1 LAPGQAVRPWA
12 YTDSATVQVTTSSSS
27 GRADAAAILYDTIVR
42 YLRLGLRGAGA
53 GPDGRRRGVPDL
65 AVDHR
70 RADPPAPDRSD
81 RPATRRAEEAGLRTG
96 PVGTWVYANKQLLR
110 IGAVTLAAL
119 ALVFWGQPTGTV
131 ILLMPDQQPQPRPAR
146 LLGELEHG
154 DVAVGV
160 PSGQDRPPPDPTPDP
175 HRLGGTVVQD
185 VDLRPAHD
193 PAATFARLIRQ

>member
-1 LAPGQAVRPWA
+1 VLVLALMVAAGAFLTGPSTTAVR
-12 YTDSATVQVTTSSSS
+12 TRQRLT
-27 GRADAAAILYDTIVR
+27 AAIGR
-42 YLRLGLRGAGA
+42 LRGG
-53 GPDGRRRGVPDL
+53 
-65 AVDHR
+65 
-70 RADPPAPDRSD
+70 
-81 RPATRRAEEAGLRTG
+81 AEEAGLRTG